1 MELTNMF
8 ESHLNTFRKLHSQSS
23 PLMLVNVWD
32 AASAAVVQA
41 SGAKA
46 LATSSASLAW
56 SLGYADGGELP
67 VDALLLAVANIMR
80 VSQLP
85 VTVDIED
92 GYSDKPADVASLVT
106 KLVRLGV
113 VGINIED
120 GDKTPELLVAKI
132 TAIRAS
138 ASCGQV
144 FINARTDVF
153 LRGLADN
160 QEALTMTEARLTRY
174 QAAGANCGFIPGLD
188 SDKAA
193 TRLANNLDLP
203 LNFMLAGDHL
213 AVSKRADTLLKFG
226 VTRFSVGP
234 GSFLDAYSTLKRTSK
249 VSEVSCKNTEQCE
262 LLNYNEMNTL
272 VMCAR

>member
-1 MELTNMF
+1 MELTKMF
-8 ESHLNTFRKLHSQSS
+8 ESHLDTFRKLHSQSS

-92 GYSDKPADVASLVT
+92 GYSDKPEEVASLVT
-106 KLVRLGV
+106 ELVRLGV

-160 QEALTMTEARLTRY
+160 QEALTMTEARLARY
-174 QAAGANCGFIPGLD
+174 QAAGANCAFIPGLD
-188 SDKAA
+188 SESAA
-193 TRLANNLDLP
+193 TRLANSLDLP
-203 LNFMLAGDHL
+203 LNFMLAGDSSAISMKVAEL
-213 AVSKRADTLLKFG
+213 FRSGIL
-226 VTRFSVGP
+226 RFSIGP
-234 GSFLDAYSTLKRTSK
+234 GSFLDAYSTLKS
-249 VSEVSCKNTEQCE
+249 VSGLYQAPNTGNKGDVP
-262 LLNYNEMNTL
+262 LNYNEMNNL
-272 VMCAR
+272 FM

>member
-1 MELTNMF
+1 MDKQTQFSAQLEAF
-8 ESHLNTFRKLHSQSS
+8 HQLHIGTS
-23 PLMLVNVWD
+23 PLVLVNVWD
-32 AASAAVVQA
+32 AASAMIVKA

-67 VDALLLAVANIMR
+67 IDALLFAVANIVR

-92 GYSDKPADVASLVT
+92 GYSDKPEEVVSLVT
-106 KLVRLGV
+106 ELVNLGV

-120 GDKTPELLVAKI
+120 GEQSPELLVAKI

-144 FINARTDVF
+144 FINARTDVY
-153 LRGLADN
+153 LRGLAEHD
-160 QEALTMTEARLTRY
+160 EALDMSKSRLTRY
-174 QAAGANCGFIPGLD
+174 QAAGADCGFIPGID
-188 SDKAA
+188 SEDIAS
-193 TRLANNLDLP
+193 RLRENLAMP

-213 AVSKRADTLLKFG
+213 AVSKRADALLKFG

-249 VSEVSCKNTEQCE
+249 PSKGSCKGTEQCE
-262 LLNYNEMNTL
+262 RLNYNEMNTL
-272 VMCAR
+272 LMRAW